1 MDRQYSHCFSFF
13 LSFYFIIIIIIDR
26 FCILLAPFLS
36 FFLSSSV
43 LSIFLYTIGWFHSS
57 LCPSFLLLIYFSF
70 LKSPLHSFSHTVRL
84 ILSFFYCCILLPS
97 VRPSCYSSLMP
108 RPPAF
113 ILFLSFIVAFFFIL
127 YYWYLFLPSSLLF
140 SSFPYT
146 LSVPSFLLFISKK
159 ECSPF
164 TLFRLLF
171 PSFRK
176 KVNFLLRLL
185 FVSVFPCLT
194 H

>member
-140 SSFPYT
+140 SSPVFLIHYRF
-146 LSVPSFLLFISKK
+146 LPSFY
-159 ECSPF
+159 
-164 TLFRLLF
+164 
-171 PSFRK
+171 SFRK
-176 KVNFLLRLL
+176 RNVLPSL
-185 FVSVFPCLT
+185 FSAYSFHLSARK
-194 H
+194 